1 MATTKQPKFDKY
13 LHYRA
18 SVQGPAGQIALLE
31 RIYSEAR
38 GHVKPR
44 TLREDFCGT
53 FDNCCAWVRRGPERR
68 AVGVDLDPEPLAYG
82 CTHYRQK
89 LKLLEQLRVRVIQG
103 DVLSPGL
110 PTADMIVALNYS
122 YCVFKTRVELL
133 AYIRNCRRTL
143 EPGGLLVLDCFGG
156 SAFHKPNEQTEERDG
171 FTYFFEQEGF
181 DPVTH
186 EALFHVHFQ
195 RNGESKRRRVFTYD
209 WRIWTVPEL
218 SDALLE
224 AGFASVRTY
233 LGQLLHL
240 TDHHEDKSRWT
251 AFVVGLS

>member
-1 MATTKQPKFDKY
+1 MDLSAAADLAATEEETMKEFEN
-13 LHYRA
+13 L
-18 SVQGPAGQIALLE
+18 IA
-31 RIYSEAR
+31 AF
-38 GHVKPR
+38 K
-44 TLREDFCGT
+44 
-53 FDNCCAWVRRGPERR
+53 A
-68 AVGVDLDPEPLAYG
+68 AM
-82 CTHYRQK
+82 
-89 LKLLEQLRVRVIQG
+89 G
-103 DVLSPGL
+103 DV
-110 PTADMIVALNYS
+110 T
-122 YCVFKTRVELL
+122 
-133 AYIRNCRRTL
+133 
-143 EPGGLLVLDCFGG
+143 
-156 SAFHKPNEQTEERDG
+156 NEQTEERDG

-218 SDALLE
+218 RDALLE

-233 LGQLLHL
+233 LGELLHL